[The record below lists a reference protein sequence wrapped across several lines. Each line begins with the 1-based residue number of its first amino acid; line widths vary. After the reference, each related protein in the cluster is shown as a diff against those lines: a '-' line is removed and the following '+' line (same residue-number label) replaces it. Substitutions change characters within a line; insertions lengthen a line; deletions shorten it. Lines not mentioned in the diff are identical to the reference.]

1 MKKALSLILVL
12 VLCLSLCACGGNNE
26 PANTETNPQNNES
39 TSDDSGESTTT
50 DSNNENNTTEA
61 TSAQIDYKTILMNG
75 GVFWGYTNH
84 LYMTAFY
91 EDGTTVS
98 PDGKWELN
106 GNIVKCTWDDGSTD
120 TYEIKELNGVYYIVG
135 ERDTMYSNMQVSL
148 SEIPQKSIEI
158 TLDNWQEYFEL
169 GSDTYEVLDQFGE
182 PTGETR
188 TSHFLRL
195 KDEYYRYLIESGSE
209 VLVRFSINGNES
221 DRRMDGTY
229 HDNTIQTW
237 YFGFDDVEVGETD
250 VFEMV
255 KIQGTLYFI
264 DGF

>member
-1 MKKALSLILVL
+1 MKKTIALLLAL
-12 VLCLSLCACGGNNE
+12 VLCLSLCACGGSNE
-26 PANTETNPQNNES
+26 LANTETNPQNHES
-39 TSDDSGESTTT
+39 ASDDSGESTTT
-50 DSNNENNTTEA
+50 GSNNENNTTEA

-84 LYMTAFY
+84 SYMTAFR
-91 EDGTTVS
+91 EDGTTLS

-135 ERDTMYSNMQVSL
+135 ERDTMYSDMQVSL
-148 SEIPQKSIEI
+148 REIPQKSIEI

-169 GSDTYEVLDQFGE
+169 GSDSYEVLDQFGE

-195 KDEYYRYLIESGSE
+195 KDEYYRYLIENDSE
-209 VLVRFSINGNES
+209 VLLRFSINGEERDSSIN
-221 DRRMDGTY
+221 GAY
-229 HDNTIQTW
+229 WDNQIDTT
-237 YFGFDDVEVGETD
+237 YFGVDNVEVGEND
-250 VFEMV
+250 VFKMV
-255 KIQGTLYFI
+255 KIQGTLYLI
-264 DGF
+264 DGL